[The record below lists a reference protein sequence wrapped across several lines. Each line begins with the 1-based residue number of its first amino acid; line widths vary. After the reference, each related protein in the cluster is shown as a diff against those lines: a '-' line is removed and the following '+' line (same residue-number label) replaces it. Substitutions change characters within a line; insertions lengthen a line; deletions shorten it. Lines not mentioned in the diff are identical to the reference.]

1 MSAFE
6 DFVQVELPLR
16 PFVTSN
22 PDLETIPVRRGPGA
36 RQLEFVDLQEGEVLG
51 KVGGVIAGVSISSL
65 TTKSHVHTQG
75 AASTQWVIN
84 HAQSSEDYIVQV
96 RNAAGEVIIP
106 DEVTIGDAG
115 GANTSEYVTITF
127 NEATDG
133 KAVITFA

>member
-36 RQLEFVDLQEGEVLG
+36 RQLEFVDLQDGEVLG
-51 KVGGVIAGVSISSL
+51 KVGGVIQGVSISSL
-65 TTKSHVHTQG
+65 TTKSHVHTQ
-75 AASTQWVIN
+75 AVASTQWIVN

-96 RNAAGEVIIP
+96 RNSDGEVIIP
-106 DEVTIGDAG
+106 EEITIGDEV
-115 GANTSEYVTITF
+115 GANLADYVTITF
-127 NEATDG
+127 NQDFTG
-133 KAVITFA
+133 KAIITFA